1 MSHAVR
7 MVTIRG
13 IRYRVE
19 DADALGLLADPTAL
33 DSGEEPGRVLSTGT
47 ANPENTEAPKPQD
60 KDATPPSP
68 KRRRPT
74 AKE

>member
-13 IRYRVE
+13 IRYRFE
-19 DADALGLLADPTAL
+19 DADDLGLLTDPTAL
-33 DSGEEPGRVLSTGT
+33 ESGKTPGVLSTST
-47 ANPENTEAPKPQD
+47 ASPEHTAAPAPEN
-60 KDATPPSP
+60 KDVTPPSP

>member
-13 IRYRVE
+13 IRYRFE
-19 DADALGLLADPTAL
+19 DADDLGLLTDPTAL
-33 DSGEEPGRVLSTGT
+33 ESGEEPGRVLSTGT

>member
-1 MSHAVR
+1 MSPAVR

-13 IRYRVE
+13 IRYRLE
-19 DADALGLLADPTAL
+19 DADALGLLTDPTAL
-33 DSGEEPGRVLSTGT
+33 ESGKEPGRVLSTGI

>member
-1 MSHAVR
+1 

-13 IRYRVE
+13 IRYRFE
-19 DADALGLLADPTAL
+19 DADALGLLTDSAALAPDETQTA
-33 DSGEEPGRVLSTGT
+33 VLSTGI
-47 ANPENTEAPKPQD
+47 ASPENTEAPKPED
-60 KDATPPSP
+60 KNATPPSP

>member
-1 MSHAVR
+1 MSRAVR

-33 DSGEEPGRVLSTGT
+33 DSSKTAGVLSTST
-47 ANPENTEAPKPQD
+47 ASPEHTAAPAPEN
-60 KDATPPSP
+60 KDVTPPSP

>member
-13 IRYRVE
+13 IRYRFE
-19 DADALGLLADPTAL
+19 DADDLGLLTDPTAL
-33 DSGEEPGRVLSTGT
+33 ESGKTPGRVLSTGT

-60 KDATPPSP
+60 KNATPPSP

>member
-33 DSGEEPGRVLSTGT
+33 DSSNKTTGILSTST
-47 ANPENTEAPKPQD
+47 ASPEHTAAPAPEN
-60 KDATPPSP
+60 KDVTPPSP

>member
-1 MSHAVR
+1 

-13 IRYRVE
+13 IRYRLE
-19 DADALGLLADPTAL
+19 DADDLGLLTDPTAL
-33 DSGEEPGRVLSTGT
+33 ESGETPGRVLSTGV

>member
-13 IRYRVE
+13 IRYRLE
-19 DADALGLLADPTAL
+19 DADDLGLLTDPTAL
-33 DSGEEPGRVLSTGT
+33 ESGKTPGRVLSTGI
-47 ANPENTEAPKPQD
+47 ANPDNTEAPKPED